1 MEKGSCYG
9 RCHHLLLSSAPNQ
22 IFGAHKQ
29 RGRLAL
35 REDSLALAAG
45 AKVALEA
52 LAQARGVIADATAG
66 TIAAEVVTLT
76 EQHVRAGWALLKR
89 AVRAT
94 GAQITD
100 TADVLVGIP
109 RRGVRLRGLV
119 RELLLLDA
127 AAAVVAVAGARGALA
142 RLAVVAVKALA
153 LAGLAVAGTTVRA
166 LLARVGLVVA
176 RGVVDPGV
184 GLGARALGAV
194 VLRPRGVVVLRAC
207 VARALVVLAARTV
220 AGAAV
225 GAVGGHER
233 QRGEEDEDSLHRFRR
248 ESVCDLYVREDKEV
262 QFA

>member
-22 IFGAHKQ
+22 IFGGTQTA
-29 RGRLAL
+29 RDRLAL

-109 RRGVRLRGLV
+109 RRRVRLRGLV

-127 AAAVVAVAGARGALA
+127 AAAVVAVARAGRALT
-142 RLAVVAVKALA
+142 RFAVVAVKALA
-153 LAGLAVAGTTVRA
+153 FAGLAVTSATVGAFRGRVRGGVAGGRI
-166 LLARVGLVVA
+166 
-176 RGVVDPGV
+176 DPGA
-184 GLGARALGAV
+184 GLGAGALGAI
-194 VLRPRGVVVLRAC
+194 VLRPGRVIVLRAG
-207 VARALVVLAARTV
+207 VACALIVLTA
-220 AGAAV
+220 
-225 GAVGGHER
+225 
-233 QRGEEDEDSLHRFRR
+233 
-248 ESVCDLYVREDKEV
+248 
-262 QFA
+262 